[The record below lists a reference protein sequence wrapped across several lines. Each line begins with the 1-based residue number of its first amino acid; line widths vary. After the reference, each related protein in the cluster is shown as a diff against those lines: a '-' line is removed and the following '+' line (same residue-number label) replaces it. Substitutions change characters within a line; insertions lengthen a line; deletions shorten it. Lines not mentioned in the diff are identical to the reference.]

1 MSKEILYGEEA
12 RKALERGALKVAS
25 AVKLTLGPKGRNVVL
40 DRKYISPLVTNDG
53 VTIAKDIVL
62 PCPFENMGA
71 TLIKEASSKTNDM
84 AGDGTT
90 TATIL
95 AESIIKEGQ
104 KAIAF
109 GASPVLLKKGIERA
123 SNIVI
128 NKLKDISTP
137 VSSFESVKNVAS
149 ISAGDEEIG
158 KLISEAFEKV
168 GKDGTVTLGDS
179 STDKTYLE
187 LSKGMSFE
195 RGYLSPYMVTDTE
208 KMIASLTDPYILVT
222 DKKITNIAELLP
234 VLEPVMKS
242 GRPLLIIADDIQQ
255 EALSALVLNKLRGTF
270 LCAMVKA
277 PLFGEKRIDML
288 EDIAVLTGATFISS
302 SLYSDFQNV
311 DTACLGQASSAII
324 SKDKT
329 SIIGGKGNQDIIES
343 HKNKIREQLANANEE
358 YDTTR
363 FKERLA
369 KLSNGVG
376 VIKVGAPTE
385 AEAGE
390 KKLRIEDAISAVVAS
405 YKSGIVPG
413 GGTAYL
419 YAKEELE
426 KLTLTLEKEE
436 KYGAEIIAKAIES
449 PFKQIAL
456 NAGKEPAPLLE
467 KIYNQPLG
475 VGYDAL
481 NDRFVDMLKEGIIDP
496 AEVEICALNNAV
508 SVATAI
514 LSTECIVADIE
525 DKKSENS

>member
-1 MSKEILYGEEA
+1 
-12 RKALERGALKVAS
+12 
-25 AVKLTLGPKGRNVVL
+25 
-40 DRKYISPLVTNDG
+40 
-53 VTIAKDIVL
+53 
-62 PCPFENMGA
+62 
-71 TLIKEASSKTNDM
+71 
-84 AGDGTT
+84 
-90 TATIL
+90 
-95 AESIIKEGQ
+95 
-104 KAIAF
+104 
-109 GASPVLLKKGIERA
+109 
-123 SNIVI
+123 
-128 NKLKDISTP
+128 
-137 VSSFESVKNVAS
+137 
-149 ISAGDEEIG
+149 
-158 KLISEAFEKV
+158 
-168 GKDGTVTLGDS
+168 
-179 STDKTYLE
+179 
-187 LSKGMSFE
+187 
-195 RGYLSPYMVTDTE
+195 
-208 KMIASLTDPYILVT
+208 
-222 DKKITNIAELLP
+222 
-234 VLEPVMKS
+234 MKS
-242 GRPLLIIADDIQQ
+242 GRPLLIIAGDIQQ

-270 LCAMVKA
+270 LCAIVKA

-302 SLYSDFQNV
+302 SLYSDFQNI

-329 SIIGGKGNQDIIES
+329 SIIGGKGNQEVIES

-426 KLTLTLEKEE
+426 KLTLALEKEE